1 MNPSPDRGKECLP
14 PKKRESRQGS
24 SEQRPLEDDFKHP
37 APLRSRRQQVSEGR
51 ESGGDSRFDKDLLPP
66 PPPPPPPL
74 PPLSLGLPWQVPYQ
88 SSIHHPFLPSQ
99 AGERRGSGSPSW
111 RDSGTEPPPIPHHSR
126 WLRGDIS
133 PLGLQP
139 PISVP
144 TFKSA
149 YAVESRDMWPYFGPT
164 RREYSSSL
172 FSSHH
177 LFPQP
182 SMYPPDLLSDS
193 RLRYPSRRPNGLDGP
208 GSRSESSSRL
218 ASSSDCGNDARS
230 RLGGGSHSNGRKRHQ
245 EDLAG
250 RSTGRG
256 TLSQEGPNAHSFLQ
270 EPDRDPRTLGM
281 PKPPNPHVYTSD
293 SRTGK
298 ATAPHEP
305 SSGSASQTGA
315 QIYYSLGSLYSS
327 VHQNPQALA
336 NLSPSGPPPSPLRN
350 SQHSPHSQHNSHGT
364 DQERELSP
372 GSYRPSVSIL
382 SGPDPPPSAVLPHF
396 AKGSLIELA
405 SGRLKRVEELRT
417 EDFLHSA
424 DTSPEFHLS
433 TCTILLISPGPADGF
448 NHLQVLLADRNTQEL
463 LTVLEE
469 YPFFVRDRGWSSC
482 SPQRSAQLY
491 GLPCRQLSTGDI
503 CLALTPTPT
512 SASATSNRAHSRAQ
526 RGHDRTTTRSEVT
539 QVSTHG
545 AERMPPPPAPPPST
559 QIPPSD
565 SQSQEKPRPRKRRW
579 SAPELQ
585 AGDRTCLDLPQG
597 CKRVRQQ

>member
-37 APLRSRRQQVSEGR
+37 APIRSWRLQVSEGR
-51 ESGGDSRFDKDLLPP
+51 ESGGDSRFDKDPLLP

-74 PPLSLGLPWQVPYQ
+74 PPLPLPLPWHVPYP
-88 SSIHHPFLPSQ
+88 SSIHHPFLPGQ
-99 AGERRGSGSPSW
+99 AGERRGPGSPSW
-111 RDSGTEPPPIPHHSR
+111 RDSGAEPPPIPHHSR

-133 PLGLQP
+133 PLGLQQ

-149 YAVESRDMWPYFGPT
+149 YAVESRDMWPYFGHT
-164 RREYSSSL
+164 RREYSPSL

-177 LFPQP
+177 PFPQP
-182 SMYPPDLLSDS
+182 PVYTPDLLPDS
-193 RLRYPSRRPNGLDGP
+193 RLRYPSRRPNGLDGH
-208 GSRSESSSRL
+208 GSRSESSARL
-218 ASSSDCGNDARS
+218 ASGGDCGNDSRS
-230 RLGGGSHSNGRKRHQ
+230 RPVGSSHSNGRKRHQ
-245 EDLAG
+245 EDPAG
-250 RSTGRG
+250 RSTGRSS
-256 TLSQEGPNAHSFLQ
+256 LSQEGPNAHSFLQ
-270 EPDRDPRTLGM
+270 ELDRDPGTLGM
-281 PKPPNPHVYTSD
+281 PKPPNPHAYTSD

-298 ATAPHEP
+298 ASTPHEP
-305 SSGSASQTGA
+305 PSGSASQTGA
-315 QIYYSLGSLYSS
+315 QIYYSLGSLYPSA
-327 VHQNPQALA
+327 HQNPQAIA

-350 SQHSPHSQHNSHGT
+350 SQHSPHSQHNNHGT

-372 GSYRPSVSIL
+372 ASYRPSVSIL

-405 SGRLKRVEELRT
+405 GGRLKRVEELRT

-433 TCTILLISPGPADGF
+433 TCTILLISPGPTNGF
-448 NHLQVLLADRNTQEL
+448 NHLQVRLADRNTQEL

-491 GLPCRQLSTGDI
+491 GLPCRQLSAGDV

-512 SASATSNRAHSRAQ
+512 SAPPTSNRPHQSRAQ
-526 RGHDRTTTRSEVT
+526 HRHGRAAAGSEVRP
-539 QVSTHG
+539 HG
-545 AERMPPPPAPPPST
+545 SERMPPPTGPPLPPSAQAPPP
-559 QIPPSD
+559 D
-565 SQSQEKPRPRKRRW
+565 SRGQEKPRPRKRRW

-585 AGDRTCLDLPQG
+585 AGAGTRPDLPQD